1 MAVIRQSRR
10 IAHILGDFDKQLICK
25 YFYAWA
31 VT

>member
-10 IAHILGDFDKQLICK
+10 IAQILCDFDKQLI
-25 YFYAWA
+25 YNDFYVST